1 METKYQQETSEL
13 LHTLDQIDMVDIY
26 RVFHPTTAMHTLFSG
41 HRTVSKIDHILE
53 HKASLNKFKKTE
65 IILCI
70 ISDHNGIKLD
80 VNNKRNPRKIF
91 KHMETKKQLL
101 KNQWV
106 SKVIREEIK
115 KFLESNENENVTYQ
129 SVWDIVK
136 AMLR

>member
-1 METKYQQETSEL
+1 
-13 LHTLDQIDMVDIY
+13 
-26 RVFHPTTAMHTLFSG
+26 MHTLFSG